1 MRLTFFGRSNIESSP
16 FESVWMPIYEYRCS
30 SCGQEFEKLIK
41 IDAPSPPC
49 SQCGSDDVT
58 KLVSASSFVLKGSGW
73 YSDHY
78 GLKSGAESNATPSS
92 TGSSAEAKKTSTDTA
107 SKSEAKPATTSN
119 TDT

>member
-1 MRLTFFGRSNIESSP
+1 
-16 FESVWMPIYEYRCS
+16 MPIYEYRCS

-49 SQCGSDDVT
+49 SQCGSEEVK
-58 KLVSASSFVLKGSGW
+58 KLVSASTFVLKGSGW

-78 GLKSGAESNATPSS
+78 GLKSGA
-92 TGSSAEAKKTSTDTA
+92 SSADSESSRASSSESSSESSADTSA
-107 SKSEAKPATTSN
+107 SKSETKVTTDSVKSTPTTPT